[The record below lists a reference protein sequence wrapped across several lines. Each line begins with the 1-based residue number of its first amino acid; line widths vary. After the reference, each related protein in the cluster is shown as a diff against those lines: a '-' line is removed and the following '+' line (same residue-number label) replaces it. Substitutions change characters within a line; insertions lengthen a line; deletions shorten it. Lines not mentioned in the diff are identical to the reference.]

1 MLNVSRRARS
11 GSHVARAIAL
21 AVVALLIAACTSPP
35 RKPVR
40 PPEQVH
46 SEVLRLLPA
55 RAPNRE
61 AWAAAVTDAF
71 FALDIEPSTS
81 HLCGALAVAE
91 QESNFVADPEV
102 PGLGRI
108 ARAEIERRAEAHH
121 VPRFMLDAAL
131 AIRSSNGMSYAERI
145 AVARTERELSLVYD
159 DLIDRV
165 PLGQRLF
172 ADANPVKTAGPMQV
186 SVVFAEQYAR
196 SHRYPYARVP
206 DEPLR
211 NAVFTLRGGVYFG
224 IAHLLGKP
232 VSYDRMIYRFA
243 DYNAGFYAS
252 RNAAFQS
259 AVAIASGKSL
269 TLDGDL
275 VDYSGSVGQT
285 ELALRTLAHALDLSS
300 AQIRHALDLGE
311 SPEFETTALY
321 ERVYAL
327 ANKRSPAPLPHA
339 MIPQID
345 LSSPKITRKLTTQW
359 FAERVQ
365 QRYRACLARD
375 GHVGA

>member
-1 MLNVSRRARS
+1 M
-11 GSHVARAIAL
+11 
-21 AVVALLIAACTSPP
+21 
-35 RKPVR
+35 
-40 PPEQVH
+40 
-46 SEVLRLLPA
+46 
-55 RAPNRE
+55 
-61 AWAAAVTDAF
+61 TDAF
-71 FALDIEPSTS
+71 FALDIEPSTA
-81 HLCGALAVAE
+81 HLCAALAVAE

-102 PGLGRI
+102 PGLGRV
-108 ARAEIERRAEAHH
+108 ARAEIARRAEAHH

-145 AVARTERELSLVYD
+145 AVARTEHELSLVYQ

-172 ADANPVKTAGPMQV
+172 ADANPVRTAGPMQV
-186 SVVFAEQYAR
+186 SVAFAEQYAR
-196 SHRYPYARVP
+196 SHRYPYARVQ

-211 NAVFTLRGGVYFG
+211 NEVFTLRGGVYFG
-224 IAHLLGKP
+224 IAHLLGNP

-252 RNAAFQS
+252 RNAAFQN
-259 AVAIASGKSL
+259 AVAIASGKPL

-275 VDYSGSVGQT
+275 VDYSGGVGRT
-285 ELALRTLAHALDLSS
+285 ELALRTLAPALELSP

-311 SPEFETTALY
+311 SLELETTDLY

-327 ANKRSPAPLPHA
+327 ANKRAPAPLQHA

-365 QRYRACLARD
+365 QRYRTCLARD
-375 GHVGA
+375 GHTTGRTATEPSS